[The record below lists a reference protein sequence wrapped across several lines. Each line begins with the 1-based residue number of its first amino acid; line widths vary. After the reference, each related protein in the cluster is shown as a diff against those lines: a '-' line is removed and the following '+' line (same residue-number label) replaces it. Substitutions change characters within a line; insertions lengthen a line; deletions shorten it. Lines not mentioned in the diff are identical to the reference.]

1 MILEKDDLPMI
12 ARWLIELS
20 FEHHS
25 IVGEVEVGFF
35 IKNFLD
41 GEINWIASLSW
52 ICHLDRRQLSALCDA
67 QGTVHPAVFTC
78 HKMSLLVTALPV
90 RWAYETWHSPSLVY
104 DQND

>member
-1 MILEKDDLPMI
+1 MILEKDGLPMI

-20 FEHHS
+20 CEHHS

-52 ICHLDRRQLSALCDA
+52 ICHLDRRQLSASCDA
-67 QGTVHPAVFTC
+67 RLDHTSRCFHLSQNVTFGHGLAC
-78 HKMSLLVTALPV
+78 KMGI
-90 RWAYETWHSPSLVY
+90 
-104 DQND
+104 